1 MKAKDIMTKSVVSV
15 GPDTNVQ
22 EIARLLLK
30 RRISAV
36 PVADDRGRVIGM
48 VSEGD
53 LMRRPES
60 RTEGHA
66 SWWLDLLGGPEER
79 ARTYLKS
86 HGLTARDVMT
96 RKVITVAET
105 TSLEE
110 IATLLERNRI
120 KRVPVL
126 SGGKLVGIVSRA
138 NLLHG
143 LAAARG
149 KPARRTVSSDSSRVR
164 DAVMAELREAG
175 VQTLYMNVV
184 IADGIVQLWGYAESA
199 AERRAAA
206 LAARRTPGV
215 KKVENHLAVLTPQL
229 IGSLGAQ

>member
-1 MKAKDIMTKSVVSV
+1 MKAKDVMTQPVVSI
-15 GPDTNVQ
+15 GPDAGVQ
-22 EIARLLLK
+22 DIARLLLTS
-30 RRISAV
+30 RISAV
-36 PVADDRGRVIGM
+36 PVVDDHSRVIGI

-60 RTEGHA
+60 RTERHA
-66 SWWLDLLGGPEER
+66 SWWLELLEGTEER

-96 RKVITVAET
+96 REVVTVAENT
-105 TSLEE
+105 PLEK

-126 SGGKLVGIVSRA
+126 RGGKLVGIVSRA

-143 LAAARG
+143 LAARGRHRG
-149 KPARRTVSSDSSRVR
+149 KPATRTTQ
-164 DAVMAELREAG
+164 AAREAVIAEFRRAG
-175 VQTLYMNVV
+175 LKTAFVNVV
-184 IADGIVQLWGYAESA
+184 LADGVAHLWGYVDSA
-199 AERRAAA
+199 AERKAIA

-215 KKVENHLAVLTPQL
+215 RRVENHLAILPPRL

>member
-1 MKAKDIMTKSVVSV
+1 MKAKDVMTKQVASV
-15 GPDTNVQ
+15 GPDASVQ
-22 EIARLLLK
+22 EIARLLLG

-36 PVADDRGRVIGM
+36 PVVDDRGRVIGM

-60 RTEGHA
+60 QTESRS

-79 ARTYLKS
+79 AREYLKS

-96 RKVITVAET
+96 RKVITADENSPLET
-105 TSLEE
+105 

-126 SGGKLVGIVSRA
+126 RGGKLVGIVSRA
-138 NLLHG
+138 NLLRG
-143 LAAARG
+143 LAARRRGAARAAA
-149 KPARRTVSSDSSRVR
+149 PDAARIR
-164 DAVMAELREAG
+164 DAVVAKLRDIG
-175 VQTLYMNVV
+175 LRGDLISVV
-184 IADGIVQLWGYAESA
+184 VEDAVVDLWGWVGSA
-199 AERRAAA
+199 VERRAAA

-215 KKVENHLAVLTPQL
+215 RQVRNFLAILTARM
-229 IGSLGAQ
+229 IGSMGSE

>member
-1 MKAKDIMTKSVVSV
+1 MKAKDVMTQPVVSI
-15 GPDTNVQ
+15 GPDAGVQ
-22 EIARLLLK
+22 DIARLLLAS
-30 RRISAV
+30 RISAV
-36 PVADDRGRVIGM
+36 PVVDDRSRVIGM

-60 RTEGHA
+60 GTEGHA
-66 SWWLDLLGGPEER
+66 SWWLELLEGTEER

-96 RKVITVAET
+96 REVVTVAENT
-105 TSLEE
+105 PLDK

-126 SGGKLVGIVSRA
+126 RGGKLVGIVSRA

-143 LAAARG
+143 LVARG
-149 KPARRTVSSDSSRVR
+149 RRPAKPATRITQ
-164 DAVMAELREAG
+164 ANREAVVAEFRRAG
-175 VQTLYMNVV
+175 LKTDFVNAV
-184 IADGIVQLWGYAESA
+184 IAEGAVDLWGYVESA
-199 AERRAAA
+199 AERKAIA

-215 KKVENHLAVLTPQL
+215 RRVENHLAVMPARI
-229 IGSLGAQ
+229 IGSLGSQ

>member
-1 MKAKDIMTKSVVSV
+1 MKARDVMTGSVVSV
-15 GPDTNVQ
+15 GPDAGVQ
-22 EIARLLLK
+22 DIARLLLE

-36 PVADDRGRVIGM
+36 PVVDDRNRVIGM

-60 RTEGHA
+60 RTEAHA

-79 ARTYLKS
+79 ARLYLKS

-96 RKVITVAET
+96 RKVVAVGENT
-105 TSLEE
+105 PLEE

-126 SGGKLVGIVSRA
+126 RGGKLAGIVSRA

-143 LAAARG
+143 LVARG
-149 KPARRTVSSDSSRVR
+149 RRPAKSATRTVRATR
-164 DAVMAELREAG
+164 DAVITGLREAG
-175 VQTLYMNVV
+175 LRNEFVNVV
-184 IADGIVQLWGYAESA
+184 FEGGVLHLWGWVESA
-199 AERRAAA
+199 TERNAAV
-206 LAARRTPGV
+206 LAAKRTPGV
-215 KKVENHLAVLTPQL
+215 RRVENHLAVMPARV
-229 IGSLGAQ
+229 IAAMGSE

>member
-1 MKAKDIMTKSVVSV
+1 MKARDVMTKTVAFISPDASVREVA
-15 GPDTNVQ
+15 Q
-22 EIARLLLK
+22 LLVK

-36 PVADDRGRVIGM
+36 PVVDDRNHVIGI

-60 RTEGHA
+60 RTEA
-66 SWWLDLLGGPEER
+66 RTSWWLDLLGGPEER
-79 ARTYLKS
+79 ARMYLKS

-96 RKVITVAET
+96 REVVAVGENAP
-105 TSLEE
+105 LEK

-126 SGGKLVGIVSRA
+126 RGGKLAGIVSRA

-143 LAAARG
+143 LVARG
-149 KPARRTVSSDSSRVR
+149 RRPAKPATRTARATR
-164 DAVMAELREAG
+164 EAVIAGLREAG
-175 VQTLYMNVV
+175 LRSEFVNVV
-184 IADGIVQLWGYAESA
+184 IEGGILHLWGWVESVT
-199 AERRAAA
+199 ERKAAA

-215 KKVENHLAVLTPQL
+215 RRVENHLAVMPARL
-229 IGSLGAQ
+229 IGARGAQ

>member
-1 MKAKDIMTKSVVSV
+1 MKAKDVMTKQVASV
-15 GPDTNVQ
+15 GPDASVQ
-22 EIARLLLK
+22 EIARLLLG

-36 PVADDRGRVIGM
+36 PVVDDRGRVIGM

-60 RTEGHA
+60 QTESRS

-79 ARTYLKS
+79 AREYLKS

-96 RKVITVAET
+96 RKVITADENSPLET
-105 TSLEE
+105 

-126 SGGKLVGIVSRA
+126 RGGKLVGIVSRA

-143 LAAARG
+143 LVAARG
-149 KPARRTVSSDSSRVR
+149 KPVRRTAPDSRRVR

-175 VQTLYMNVV
+175 VQTPYMNVV
-184 IADGIVQLWGYAESA
+184 VADGIVQLWDYAESA
-199 AERRAAA
+199 PERRAAA

-215 KKVENHLAVLTPQL
+215 RKVENHLAVLTPRL

>member
-1 MKAKDIMTKSVVSV
+1 MKAKDIMTKPVVSV
-15 GPDTNVQ
+15 GLDTDVQ

-36 PVADDRGRVIGM
+36 PVVDGRGRVIGM

-66 SWWLDLLGGPEER
+66 SWWLDLLSGPEER
-79 ARTYLKS
+79 ARLYLKS
-86 HGLTARDVMT
+86 HGLTARDVMSG
-96 RKVITVAET
+96 KPITVTEDA
-105 TSLEE
+105 SLEK
-110 IATLLERNRI
+110 IATLLERRRI

-126 SGGKLVGIVSRA
+126 RRGKLVGIVSRA

-149 KPARRTVSSDSSRVR
+149 KPARRTASPDSGRIR
-164 DAVMAELREAG
+164 DAVMAELRKLG

-184 IADGIVQLWGYAESA
+184 VADGVVHLWGYAESA
-199 AERRAAA
+199 AERRAIA
-206 LAARRTPGV
+206 LAAKRTPGV
-215 KKVENHLAVLTPQL
+215 KKVENHLAVLSPQL

>member
-1 MKAKDIMTKSVVSV
+1 MIAKDIMTRPVVSV
-15 GPDTNVQ
+15 GPETSVQ
-22 EIARLLLK
+22 EIARLLLE

-36 PVADDRGRVIGM
+36 PIVDDRSRVIGM

-60 RTEGHA
+60 GTEGHA
-66 SWWLDLLGGPEER
+66 SWWLELLGGTEER

-96 RKVITVAET
+96 REVVTVAENT
-105 TSLEE
+105 PLEK

-126 SGGKLVGIVSRA
+126 RGGKLVGIVSRA

-143 LAAARG
+143 LVATRG
-149 KPARRTVSSDSSRVR
+149 KPAGSTTLDPHRARE
-164 DAVMAELREAG
+164 AVMAELRKVG
-175 VQTLYMNVV
+175 VQSLYLNVV
-184 IADGIVQLWGYAESA
+184 VAHGIAHLWGYAESA
-199 AERRAAA
+199 AERRAIA

-215 KKVENHLAVLTPQL
+215 RKVENHLAFMPPRL
-229 IGSLGAQ
+229 IGSLGSQ